1 MNMELY
7 VAINHRD
14 RMRAHRRKLRVRN
27 ALKRGT
33 AVKPRLSVFRSL
45 HHIYVQ
51 MIDDICGKTLA
62 SSSSLVIPAA
72 KGDKK
77 AIARLVGLD
86 LASQAQKQG
95 LTVAFFDRGSS
106 RYTGRVKALAD
117 GVREGGIQI

>member
-1 MNMELY
+1 

-14 RMRAHRRKLRVRN
+14 RMRAQRRKLRVRN

-45 HHIYVQ
+45 QHIYVQ
-51 MIDDICGKTLA
+51 MIDDIGGKTLA
-62 SSSSLVIPAA
+62 SSSSMVLPKA

-77 AIARLVGLD
+77 EIARLVGLD
-86 LASQAQKQG
+86 LAKQAQKQG